1 MIYVCEGGKWKR
13 ETRRGRESASV
24 WQATLEHL
32 KCSAGHA
39 ITYISLGVSAGTQ
52 RILSKVDERK
62 TEKWKMEKGEW
73 KLFQATRSVAC
84 LGDGKGINYV
94 KNYPTTQRPLSV
106 PHWLPFHTRSLP
118 SALLVFHY
126 AACKIAQIKLSTKSV
141 INMW

>member
-1 MIYVCEGGKWKR
+1 MKERDKEREPER
-13 ETRRGRESASV
+13 ETERESGSV

-52 RILSKVDERK
+52 KILSKVDERK
-62 TEKWKMEKGEW
+62 AEKWKMENGEW

-94 KNYPTTQRPLSV
+94 KNYPTTQRPLSA
-106 PHWLPFHTRSLP
+106 PHWLPPPPF
-118 SALLVFHY
+118 AF
-126 AACKIAQIKLSTKSV
+126 ACFPLCCV
-141 INMW
+141 